1 MPEDKGHGY
10 AGGWSES
17 GFDSSIPVWDGR
29 ADSLREFK
37 KTVTWWLCSINLEK
51 TKEFNLAARF
61 AMKQKGSA
69 KLRALEFEPSELE
82 YTPAEE
88 AEDPDSHEMIVI
100 TPAVY
105 DTGIKKILAAWD
117 DMVGRTVTDRKG
129 ELRERFYLSM
139 KRNGGESVVAFAL
152 RYRTLVAE
160 MKSEGITIDDSEV
173 AWFYKQK
180 LVLTEMQRQMLET
193 SLGANTESY
202 VECEKESVRLFK
214 RIHQSGAPQP
224 GGHHRKHMSLGAFSK
239 FRGRGPLS
247 SGASTASS
255 SWSRRSMAT
264 SRPSSVNVTEQESEY
279 AEEGEREE
287 EEGYHDAMETQAEG
301 DEQEE
306 DLDGLQA
313 LQEEVEVLAAE
324 LEDAAQEGCD
334 ETELEQI
341 EENLDN
347 AVEALVTLREA
358 RSQISA
364 LRRDRGFHG
373 KGGKSK
379 DGKGKGDGK
388 KSGCHLCGAMDHWM
402 DDCPKNRNKGK
413 GSGRGGS
420 GGRTGSFKGSRSS
433 SSTVASSKPSFVKKS
448 KSETNVSEANVVDLM
463 PDSSKAFQDVK
474 FPNVGFHAE
483 PEVHEIHVT
492 ETLAE
497 ALSTSSKSVVAHLD
511 SDKMYQAAVDSAC
524 NRSVCGMEWMESYLS
539 ALQFA
544 PQYIQD
550 LVKKVPEDEQFRFG
564 NGGCLGSSERYRI
577 PIKIENS
584 VVLIWLSVVQCGS
597 LGCLLGKDWLE
608 ALGAVLDFTGKRM
621 QLKFLFPDRWIRLS
635 KMRVGHLIYYQFH
648 WHHGQ
653 S

>member
-1 MPEDKGHGY
+1 
-10 AGGWSES
+10 
-17 GFDSSIPVWDGR
+17 
-29 ADSLREFK
+29 
-37 KTVTWWLCSINLEK
+37 
-51 TKEFNLAARF
+51 
-61 AMKQKGSA
+61 
-69 KLRALEFEPSELE
+69 
-82 YTPAEE
+82 
-88 AEDPDSHEMIVI
+88 
-100 TPAVY
+100 
-105 DTGIKKILAAWD
+105 
-117 DMVGRTVTDRKG
+117 
-129 ELRERFYLSM
+129 
-139 KRNGGESVVAFAL
+139 
-152 RYRTLVAE
+152 
-160 MKSEGITIDDSEV
+160 
-173 AWFYKQK
+173 
-180 LVLTEMQRQMLET
+180 
-193 SLGANTESY
+193 
-202 VECEKESVRLFK
+202 
-214 RIHQSGAPQP
+214 
-224 GGHHRKHMSLGAFSK
+224 MSL
-239 FRGRGPLS
+239 
-247 SGASTASS
+247 
-255 SWSRRSMAT
+255 SRNA
-264 SRPSSVNVTEQESEY
+264 EY
-279 AEEGEREE
+279 AEDGEREE

-497 ALSTSSKSVVAHLD
+497 ALSTSSSPWWHTWTLTKCTKLQLTLLATVRCVAWNGW
-511 SDKMYQAAVDSAC
+511 
-524 NRSVCGMEWMESYLS
+524 NRISQHFNLH
-539 ALQFA
+539 
-544 PQYIQD
+544 P
-550 LVKKVPEDEQFRFG
+550 
-564 NGGCLGSSERYRI
+564 N
-577 PIKIENS
+577 
-584 VVLIWLSVVQCGS
+584 
-597 LGCLLGKDWLE
+597 
-608 ALGAVLDFTGKRM
+608 
-621 QLKFLFPDRWIRLS
+621 
-635 KMRVGHLIYYQFH
+635 IYKT
-648 WHHGQ
+648 W
-653 S
+653 

>member
-1 MPEDKGHGY
+1 
-10 AGGWSES
+10 
-17 GFDSSIPVWDGR
+17 
-29 ADSLREFK
+29 
-37 KTVTWWLCSINLEK
+37 
-51 TKEFNLAARF
+51 
-61 AMKQKGSA
+61 
-69 KLRALEFEPSELE
+69 
-82 YTPAEE
+82 
-88 AEDPDSHEMIVI
+88 
-100 TPAVY
+100 
-105 DTGIKKILAAWD
+105 
-117 DMVGRTVTDRKG
+117 
-129 ELRERFYLSM
+129 
-139 KRNGGESVVAFAL
+139 
-152 RYRTLVAE
+152 

-180 LVLTEMQRQMLET
+180 LVLSEMQRQMLET

-214 RIHQSGAPQP
+214 RIHQGGAPQL
-224 GGHHRKHMSLGAFSK
+224 GGHHRKPMSLGAFSK
-239 FRGRGPLS
+239 FRGRGPHS

-255 SWSRRSMAT
+255 SWSRRSTAT
-264 SRPSSVNVTEQESEY
+264 SRPSSVNVTEQDADY
-279 AEEGEREE
+279 GEEGEHE
-287 EEGYHDAMETQAEG
+287 EEGYHDTMEAHAEG
-301 DEQEE
+301 DEQEDE
-306 DLDGLQA
+306 LDGLQA

-373 KGGKSK
+373 KGSGKAK
-379 DGKGKGDGK
+379 DGKGKSDGK

-420 GGRTGSFKGSRSS
+420 GGRFGGSKGSRSS
-433 SSTVASSKPSFVKKS
+433 SSTVAPSRSTTFKKA
-448 KSETNVSEANVVDLM
+448 KSETNVSETNVVDLM
-463 PDSSKAFQDVK
+463 PNPSQAFQDVK

-544 PQYIQD
+544 PQVIQD
-550 LVKKVPEDEQFRFG
+550 LVMKVPEDEQFRFG
-564 NGGCLGSSERYRI
+564 NGGCLGSTERYRI

-584 VVLIWLSVVQCGS
+584 VVLIWLSVVQCGR

-635 KMRVGHLIYYQFH
+635 KMRVGHFALNLLPVSLSSWPKLSSLPWIATGRSGICEVQCEGRMQLKLQRLRHELAVPSHADVVQHFIPEPLLREEIGPRSDGVSPRRRPYPGAAAMASH
-648 WHHGQ
+648 DEPDEGED
-653 S
+653 SVALERRAALVGAAA

>member
-100 TPAVY
+100 TPAIY

-139 KRNGGESVVAFAL
+139 KRNGGEFVVAFAL

-224 GGHHRKHMSLGAFSK
+224 GGHHRKPMSLGAFSK

-255 SWSRRSMAT
+255 SWSIRSMAT

-279 AEEGEREE
+279 AEDMVNMTR
-287 EEGYHDAMETQAEG
+287 
-301 DEQEE
+301 
-306 DLDGLQA
+306 
-313 LQEEVEVLAAE
+313 
-324 LEDAAQEGCD
+324 
-334 ETELEQI
+334 
-341 EENLDN
+341 
-347 AVEALVTLREA
+347 
-358 RSQISA
+358 
-364 LRRDRGFHG
+364 
-373 KGGKSK
+373 
-379 DGKGKGDGK
+379 
-388 KSGCHLCGAMDHWM
+388 
-402 DDCPKNRNKGK
+402 
-413 GSGRGGS
+413 
-420 GGRTGSFKGSRSS
+420 
-433 SSTVASSKPSFVKKS
+433 
-448 KSETNVSEANVVDLM
+448 
-463 PDSSKAFQDVK
+463 
-474 FPNVGFHAE
+474 
-483 PEVHEIHVT
+483 
-492 ETLAE
+492 
-497 ALSTSSKSVVAHLD
+497 
-511 SDKMYQAAVDSAC
+511 
-524 NRSVCGMEWMESYLS
+524 
-539 ALQFA
+539 
-544 PQYIQD
+544 
-550 LVKKVPEDEQFRFG
+550 KKVITTLWRHKQKEM
-564 NGGCLGSSERYRI
+564 NKK
-577 PIKIENS
+577 KI
-584 VVLIWLSVVQCGS
+584 
-597 LGCLLGKDWLE
+597 
-608 ALGAVLDFTGKRM
+608 
-621 QLKFLFPDRWIRLS
+621 
-635 KMRVGHLIYYQFH
+635 
-648 WHHGQ
+648 
-653 S
+653 